1 VWPAQESIGDPTGFG
16 DLVCVDGHGVRACAR
31 SDFHFTQWI
40 HQAMSQAAV
49 SRVLI
54 GPYGLHA
61 FGITFLV
68 LFAVFLWAFNFT
80 NFF

>member
-1 VWPAQESIGDPTGFG
+1 ML
-16 DLVCVDGHGVRACAR
+16 DL
-31 SDFHFTQWI
+31 HFTQWI
-40 HQAMSQAAV
+40 HQAMAQAAV

-80 NFF
+80 HFF

>member
-1 VWPAQESIGDPTGFG
+1 MEQSAVLRI
-16 DLVCVDGHGVRACAR
+16 LV
-31 SDFHFTQWI
+31 
-40 HQAMSQAAV
+40 
-49 SRVLI
+49 

-61 FGITFLV
+61 FGGVVLV